1 MLVEEGVLEVT
12 EKQIGSFLLPF
23 VTFLLF
29 YLIAIVNTLVL
40 GKNYTP
46 LYILSMF
53 AEAAC

>member
-12 EKQIGSFLLPF
+12 EKQIKSFLLPF
-23 VTFLLF
+23 VTFCDFLLS
-29 YLIAIVNTLVL
+29 ICALVL
-40 GKNYTP
+40 GEDYTP